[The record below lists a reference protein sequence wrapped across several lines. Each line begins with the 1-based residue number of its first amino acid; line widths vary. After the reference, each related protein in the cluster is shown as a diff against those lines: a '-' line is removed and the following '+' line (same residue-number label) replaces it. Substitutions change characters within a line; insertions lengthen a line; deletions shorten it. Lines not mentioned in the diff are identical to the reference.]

1 MVTKFDATANL
12 SRDVVD
18 LARNVKREADAIV
31 NFNIELKRT
40 ASGRKPMSSPEKTP
54 GHKRELK
61 QLTSRIKEQED
72 KIHKL
77 EEVIDDLT
85 YKLENKDKRI
95 REVTESMKESEER
108 SQRKLMTLME
118 DNKQVAS
125 QLYTAQQTIQEFRQE

>member
-1 MVTKFDATANL
+1 VVTKFDATANL

-40 ASGRKPMSSPEKTP
+40 TSGRKPMSSPEKTP

-77 EEVIDDLT
+77 EEVINDLT
-85 YKLENKDKRI
+85 YKLENKDKKI
-95 REVTESMKESEER
+95 REVTEAMKESEER
-108 SQRKLMTLME
+108 SQRKLMTLMD

>member
-1 MVTKFDATANL
+1 VVTKFDATANL

-40 ASGRKPMSSPEKTP
+40 ASGRKGMSSPEKTP
-54 GHKRELK
+54 GHKREVK
-61 QLTSRIKEQED
+61 GLTMRIKELED
-72 KIHKL
+72 KLSKM
-77 EEVIDDLT
+77 EEVIKDLH
-85 YKLENKDKRI
+85 YKLESKEKRLK
-95 REVTESMKESEER
+95 EMGETMKENEER
-108 SQRKLMTLME
+108 NQRKLMTVMD